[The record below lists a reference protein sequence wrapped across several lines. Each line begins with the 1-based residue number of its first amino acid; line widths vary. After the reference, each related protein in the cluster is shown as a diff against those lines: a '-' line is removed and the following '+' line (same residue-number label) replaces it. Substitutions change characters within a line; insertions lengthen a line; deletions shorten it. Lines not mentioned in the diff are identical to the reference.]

1 MDVGRHET
9 IIENNRLRDL
19 TKARRGWRTTE
30 ELRTMVYD
38 TDGYFDPENIKPNS
52 IDTNMLT
59 VGSKSQQF
67 VLIDV
72 ILQANVNGISNRF
85 DASAGVLA
93 HLTIDDEIIKHWNMA
108 AGSFTLSSPKGTMCL
123 PNAPK
128 KARMAF
134 GM

>member
-1 MDVGRHET
+1 MGRHET

-72 ILQANVNGISNRF
+72 ILQANVNGISIRF
-85 DASAGVLA
+85 DASAG
-93 HLTIDDEIIKHWNMA
+93 I
-108 AGSFTLSSPKGTMCL
+108 GSLDY
-123 PNAPK
+123 
-128 KARMAF
+128 
-134 GM
+134 

>member
-1 MDVGRHET
+1 M
-9 IIENNRLRDL
+9 
-19 TKARRGWRTTE
+19 
-30 ELRTMVYD
+30 
-38 TDGYFDPENIKPNS
+38 
-52 IDTNMLT
+52 
-59 VGSKSQQF
+59 
-67 VLIDV
+67 IDV

-108 AGSFTLSSPKGTMCL
+108 LAHSLYQAQRGTMCL
-123 PNAPK
+123 PSVPR